1 MFMKLVYLNTD
12 VEPSKKMKKNVKKS
26 IADIQYSLRQP
37 HKTFRHN
44 DGGKLKACRRRY
56 VNRCNVEKI
65 FSLLFFIKKNKIP
78 KSIVLLFPA

>member
-1 MFMKLVYLNTD
+1 MLMKLVYLNTD

-26 IADIQYSLRQP
+26 ITDIQYSLRQP

-65 FSLLFFIKKNKIP
+65 FSLLFFIKKN
-78 KSIVLLFPA
+78 

>member
-1 MFMKLVYLNTD
+1 MWNRILLSMLMKLVYLNTD
-12 VEPSKKMKKNVKKS
+12 VEPSKKIKKNVKKS
-26 IADIQYSLRQP
+26 ITDIQYSLRQP

-65 FSLLFFIKKNKIP
+65 FSLLFFIKKN
-78 KSIVLLFPA
+78 